1 MSNKRILFI
10 ALIFA
15 LLSLFF
21 AYIYISDLET
31 KYKVM
36 AEPVKVVVALQVIP
50 QGTVIKQEM
59 LSEKYVPKEYAQ
71 PKVFNDIKELFL
83 PDGTCEYISLN
94 TIEEKEQILSSKL
107 SKINEYGISNL
118 VPDGTKAL
126 SLTFDIDGVNILS
139 PGSKIDIFAVIEYT
153 DSNNGQLQ
161 DAVFC
166 IAQNILVLA
175 VGNSCIGS
183 VKKQDDEINN
193 TNVLTLALS
202 TEDAQKVIL
211 FSQKGNLKYLIRPN
225 SDTKDYNVE
234 PLKAST
240 IIKDVSKV
248 INNQNYT
255 KDVKLTNQKE
265 VLEIINKYANVNK

>member
-1 MSNKRILFI
+1 MSNKKILLI
-10 ALIFA
+10 ALICA
-15 LLSLFF
+15 ILSLFF
-21 AYIYISDLET
+21 AYGYITDLET
-31 KYKVM
+31 KYKIM

-71 PKVFNDIKELFL
+71 PKVFNDIRELFL

-94 TIEEKEQILSSKL
+94 TIEENEQILSSKL
-107 SKINEYGISNL
+107 SKISEFGISNL

-126 SLTFDIDGVNILS
+126 PVVFDIDGANILS

-153 DSNNGQLQ
+153 DSNRQLQ
-161 DAVFC
+161 DTVFS
-166 IAQNILVLA
+166 IVQNILVLA
-175 VGNSCIGS
+175 VGNNCIGS
-183 VKKQDDEINN
+183 LKKQDDEVGN

-211 FSQKGNLKYLIRPN
+211 FSQKGSLKYLIRPTG
-225 SDTKDYNVE
+225 DTKDYNVE
-234 PLKAST
+234 PLKASSV
-240 IIKDVSKV
+240 IKDVSKV

-255 KDVKLTNQKE
+255 KDAKFANQKE
-265 VLEIINKYANVNK
+265 VFEMINKYANINK